1 MQDPKSG
8 KNASSEEH
16 QFNDL
21 IDLSDEE
28 KSLVDKAPE
37 EEAPKPIISIVGRP
51 NVGKSTL
58 YNRLTR
64 SRDAI
69 VDDRPGVT
77 RDRMVGVGR
86 IGRKPYWVVD
96 TGGIESDDEG
106 IHVLMKDQVDHALD
120 DSDAVIFIV
129 DGRDGATP
137 VDFEIAKQLRLND
150 RIKVYLAVNKAE
162 GLNKGIVGSD
172 FYQLGLDEPIIISG
186 KNGDGVQKLLGLV
199 LEETQGRIKEESTYE
214 IPTGVARLAI
224 VGRPNVGKSTLLN
237 SLVGEERM
245 VVFDMPGTTRD
256 SIHVPFHFNDKEYV
270 LIDTAGMR
278 KKSRIDDRVERFSVM
293 KTLRAV
299 ELAQV
304 VAVVLD
310 ARDGIVDQDNR
321 LINLVF
327 NSGRS
332 LMILVNKW
340 DGMDKYDR
348 EQVRAQ
354 IDRKFSHMGNI
365 PIEFISAKYGKGIN
379 VIMPLV
385 DKLYDSAMTNM
396 GTGRINT
403 ILKDAEERR
412 NPPMVG
418 NFRIKLKFGHQGGM
432 NPPHVII
439 HGNQLEKL
447 PQTYQ
452 RYLSNTFEK
461 AFDMVGTKVRLSFKT
476 SDNPFHTVLDKPS
489 RKSKDKVKFRGS
501 RKKSGRTGGD

>member
-1 MQDPKSG
+1 MTDDVAPQDYQEQ
-8 KNASSEEH
+8 AATV
-16 QFNDL
+16 
-21 IDLSDEE
+21 E
-28 KSLVDKAPE
+28 K
-37 EEAPKPIISIVGRP
+37 PKPIISIVGRP

-86 IGRKPYWVVD
+86 VGSEAYWIVD
-96 TGGIESDDEG
+96 TGGIESDDEE
-106 IHVLMKDQVDHALD
+106 IHSLMKGQVDQALQ

-129 DGRDGATP
+129 DGRDGATA
-137 VDFEIAKQLRLND
+137 VDFEIADQLRRNQGI
-150 RIKVYLAVNKAE
+150 RVYLAINKAE
-162 GLNKGIVGSD
+162 GLDKSVIGAD
-172 FYQLGLDEPIIISG
+172 FYQLGLDQPHTISG
-186 KNGDGVQKLLGLV
+186 KNGDGVNKLMNLILA
-199 LEETQGRIKEESTYE
+199 ETYGHPNDSDYD
-214 IPTGVARLAI
+214 IPVGVAKLAI
-224 VGRPNVGKSTLLN
+224 VGRPNVGKSTLVN
-237 SLVGEERM
+237 SLVGEER
-245 VVFDMPGTTRD
+245 VVVYDMPGTTRD
-256 SIHVPFHFNDKEYV
+256 SIHVPFKVNDKEYV

-310 ARDGIVDQDNR
+310 AREGIVDQDNR

-340 DGMDKYDR
+340 DGMNQYDR
-348 EQVRAQ
+348 DQIKAQ

-365 PIEFISAKYGKGIN
+365 PIEFISAKYGKGTR
-379 VIMPLV
+379 VIMPLI
-385 DKLYDSAMTNM
+385 DKLYASAMCDM
-396 GTGRINT
+396 GTGPVNR
-403 ILKDAEERR
+403 ILKEAEEKR

-418 NFRIKLKFGHQGGM
+418 NFRIKLKFAHQGGM
-432 NPPHVII
+432 NPPHIII
-439 HGNQLEKL
+439 HGNQLDKL

-452 RYLSNTFEK
+452 RYISNTYEK
-461 AFDMVGTKVRLSFKT
+461 AFNLIGTKVRLSFKT
-476 SDNPFHTVLDKPS
+476 SENPYEPSEKVS

-501 RKKSGRTGGD
+501 RKKSARQP

>member
-1 MQDPKSG
+1 VEQQDIIEAIPTV
-8 KNASSEEH
+8 
-16 QFNDL
+16 
-21 IDLSDEE
+21 E
-28 KSLVDKAPE
+28 K
-37 EEAPKPIISIVGRP
+37 PKPIISIVGRP

-86 IGRKPYWVVD
+86 IGGTPYWVVD
-96 TGGIESDDEG
+96 TGGIESDDDE
-106 IHVLMKDQVDHALD
+106 IHNLMRDQVNQALQ

-137 VDFEIAKQLRLND
+137 VDFEIAQQLRRNTG
-150 RIKVYLAVNKAE
+150 ITVYLSINKAE
-162 GLNKGIVGSD
+162 GLNKGMIAAD
-172 FYQLGLDEPIIISG
+172 FYKLGLSEPHIISG
-186 KNGDGVQKLLGLV
+186 KNGDGVNLLMNQILT
-199 LEETQGRIKEESTYE
+199 ETEGKREAESSDYD
-214 IPTGVARLAI
+214 IPAGVAKLAI
-224 VGRPNVGKSTLLN
+224 VGRPNVGKSTLVN
-237 SLVGEERM
+237 TLVGEERV

-256 SIHVPFHFNDKEYV
+256 SIHVPFRVGDKEYV

-278 KKSRIDDRVERFSVM
+278 KKSRIDDRVELFSVM

-304 VAVVLD
+304 VAVVID
-310 ARDGIVDQDNR
+310 AQDGIVDQDNR

-327 NSGRS
+327 SSGRS

-340 DGMDKYDR
+340 DGMSKYDK

-365 PIEFISAKYGKGIN
+365 PIEFISAKYGKG
-379 VIMPLV
+379 VHTIMPLV
-385 DKLYDSAMTNM
+385 DQLYESAMTDM
-396 GTGRINT
+396 STGQINRI
-403 ILKDAEERR
+403 LADAEEKR

-418 NFRIKLKFGHQGGM
+418 NYRIKLKFGHQGGM

-439 HGNQLEKL
+439 HGNQLDKL
-447 PQTYQ
+447 PKTYE
-452 RYLSNTFEK
+452 RYISNTFER
-461 AFDMVGTKVRLSFKT
+461 AYDMVGTKVRLTFKT
-476 SDNPFHTVLDKPS
+476 SENPYEPDKNS
-489 RKSKDKVKFRGS
+489 RKSKDKVKYRGGGR
-501 RKKSGRTGGD
+501 RKNKGDDNQ

>member
-1 MQDPKSG
+1 MPDPQKT
-8 KNASSEEH
+8 
-16 QFNDL
+16 
-21 IDLSDEE
+21 
-28 KSLVDKAPE
+28 DKANIE
-37 EEAPKPIISIVGRP
+37 NDQSDHIEGLSEAEQSMLDEAPKEQLPKPIISIVGRP

-86 IGRKPYWVVD
+86 VGKKPYWVVD
-96 TGGIESDDEG
+96 TGGIEEEIEG
-106 IHVLMKDQVDHALD
+106 IHSLMKDQVDQALA

-137 VDFEIAKQLRLND
+137 ADFDIAKQLRTND
-150 RIKVYLAVNKAE
+150 RIQVYLAVNKAE
-162 GLNKGIVGSD
+162 GLNKGLVGSD
-172 FYQLGLDEPIIISG
+172 FYQLGLDEPVVISG
-186 KNGDGVQKLLGLV
+186 KNGDGVHKLLNRV
-199 LEETQGRIKEESTYE
+199 LQETEGRQREESSYE
-214 IPTGVARLAI
+214 IPAGVARLAI

-237 SLVGEERM
+237 SLVGEER
-245 VVFDMPGTTRD
+245 VVVYDMPGTTRD
-256 SIHVPFHFNDKEYV
+256 SIHVPFEFNDKEYV

-340 DGMDKYDR
+340 DGMSKYDR
-348 EQVRAQ
+348 EQIRAQ
-354 IDRKFSHMGNI
+354 IDRKFGHMGNI
-365 PIEFISAKYGKGIN
+365 PIEFISAKYGKGIS

-385 DKLYDSAMTNM
+385 DKLYESAMTDM
-396 GTGRINT
+396 GTGRINQ

-412 NPPMVG
+412 NPPMIG
-418 NFRIKLKFGHQGGM
+418 SHRIKLKFAHQGGM

-439 HGNQLEKL
+439 HGNQLDKL

-452 RYLSNTFEK
+452 RYLSNTFER
-461 AFDMVGTKVRLSFKT
+461 AFDMLGTKVKLSFKT
-476 SDNPFHTVLDKPS
+476 SENPFHNVSDKPS

-501 RKKSGRTGGD
+501 RKKSGRKDA

>member
-1 MQDPKSG
+1 MEEQDIIETIPTV
-8 KNASSEEH
+8 
-16 QFNDL
+16 
-21 IDLSDEE
+21 E
-28 KSLVDKAPE
+28 K
-37 EEAPKPIISIVGRP
+37 PKPIISIVGRP

-86 IGRKPYWVVD
+86 IGGTPYWVVD
-96 TGGIESDDEG
+96 TGGIESDDDE
-106 IHVLMKDQVDHALD
+106 IHSLMKDQVDQALH

-137 VDFEIAKQLRLND
+137 VDFEIADQLRRNTGID
-150 RIKVYLAVNKAE
+150 VYLSINKAE
-162 GLNKGIVGSD
+162 GLDKGMIGAD
-172 FYQLGLDEPIIISG
+172 FYQLGLNEPHIISG
-186 KNGDGVQKLLGLV
+186 KNGDGVNRLMDQILT
-199 LEETQGRIKEESTYE
+199 ETEGKRDAESSDYD
-214 IPTGVARLAI
+214 IPTGVAKLAI
-224 VGRPNVGKSTLLN
+224 VGRPNVGKSTLVN
-237 SLVGEERM
+237 TLVGEERV

-256 SIHVPFHFNDKEYV
+256 SIYVPFKVADKEYV

-304 VAVVLD
+304 VAVVID

-327 NSGRS
+327 SSGRS

-340 DGMDKYDR
+340 DGMSKYDR
-348 EQVRAQ
+348 DQVRAQ

-365 PIEFISAKYGKGIN
+365 PIEFISAKYGKG
-379 VIMPLV
+379 VSAIMPLV
-385 DKLYDSAMTNM
+385 DKLYDSAMTDM
-396 GTGRINT
+396 STGQINRI
-403 ILKDAEERR
+403 LQEAEERR

-418 NFRIKLKFGHQGGM
+418 NYRIKLKFGHQGGM

-439 HGNQLEKL
+439 HGNQLDKL

-452 RYLSNTFEK
+452 RYLSNTFER
-461 AFDMVGTKVRLSFKT
+461 AYDMAGTKVRLTFKT
-476 SDNPFHTVLDKPS
+476 SENPYEPDKSS
-489 RKSKDKVKFRGS
+489 RKSKDKVKYRGGGR
-501 RKKSGRTGGD
+501 RKD

>member
-1 MQDPKSG
+1 M
-8 KNASSEEH
+8 EE
-16 QFNDL
+16 QE
-21 IDLSDEE
+21 IIES
-28 KSLVDKAPE
+28 APTVE
-37 EEAPKPIISIVGRP
+37 QSKPIISIVGRP

-86 IGRKPYWVVD
+86 IGESPYWVVD
-96 TGGIESDDEG
+96 TGGIESDDEE
-106 IHVLMKDQVDHALD
+106 IHVLMKDQVDQALH
-120 DSDAVIFIV
+120 DSDAVIFLV

-137 VDFEIAKQLRLND
+137 VDFEIAEQIRRNKNMT
-150 RIKVYLAVNKAE
+150 IYLAVNKAE
-162 GLNKGIVGSD
+162 GLNKGMIAAD
-172 FYQLGLDEPIIISG
+172 FYQLGLSEPHIVSG
-186 KNGDGVQKLLGLV
+186 KNGDGINALMSQV
-199 LEETQGRIKEESTYE
+199 LSETEGRRDAELNGYD
-214 IPTGVARLAI
+214 IPTGVAKLAI
-224 VGRPNVGKSTLLN
+224 VGRPNVGKSTLVN
-237 SLVGEERM
+237 TLVGEER
-245 VVFDMPGTTRD
+245 VVVYDMPGTTRD
-256 SIHVPFHFNDKEYV
+256 SIYVPFKVGDKEYV

-304 VAVVLD
+304 VAVVID
-310 ARDGIVDQDNR
+310 ARDGIVEQDNR

-327 NSGRS
+327 SSGRS

-340 DGMDKYDR
+340 DGMDKYARD
-348 EQVRAQ
+348 QIRAQ

-365 PIEFISAKYGKGIN
+365 PIEFISAKYAKGVD

-385 DKLYDSAMTNM
+385 DKLYESAMTDM
-396 GTGRINT
+396 GTGVVNR
-403 ILKDAEERR
+403 ILKEAEEKR

-418 NFRIKLKFGHQGGM
+418 NYRIKLKFGHQGGM

-439 HGNQLEKL
+439 HGNQLDKL

-476 SDNPFHTVLDKPS
+476 SENPYEPVPS
-489 RKSKDKVKFRGS
+489 RKSKDKVKYRGGG
-501 RKKSGRTGGD
+501 RKKG

>member
-1 MQDPKSG
+1 MEEQDI
-8 KNASSEEH
+8 
-16 QFNDL
+16 
-21 IDLSDEE
+21 IDAVPTIE
-28 KSLVDKAPE
+28 KA
-37 EEAPKPIISIVGRP
+37 KPIISIVGRP

-86 IGRKPYWVVD
+86 IGANPYWVVD
-96 TGGIESDDEG
+96 TGGIESDDEE
-106 IHVLMKDQVDHALD
+106 IHVLMKDQVDQALQ

-129 DGRDGATP
+129 DGRDGATS
-137 VDFEIAKQLRLND
+137 VDFDIANQLRRNTA
-150 RIKVYLAVNKAE
+150 ITVYLAINKAE
-162 GLNKGIVGSD
+162 GLNKGMIAAD
-172 FYQLGLDEPIIISG
+172 FYQLGLSEPHIISG
-186 KNGDGVQKLLGLV
+186 KNGDGVNALMNLILT
-199 LEETQGRIKEESTYE
+199 ETEGRREAESSDYE
-214 IPTGVARLAI
+214 IPEGVAKLAI
-224 VGRPNVGKSTLLN
+224 VGRPNVGKSTLVN
-237 SLVGEERM
+237 TIVGEERV

-256 SIHVPFHFNDKEYV
+256 SIHVPFKVDDKEYV

-304 VAVVLD
+304 VAIVVD

-340 DGMDKYDR
+340 DGMSHYDKDR
-348 EQVRAQ
+348 IRAQ

-365 PIEFISAKYGKGIN
+365 PIEFISAKYGKGVN
-379 VIMPLV
+379 VIIPLV
-385 DKLYDSAMTNM
+385 DTLYRSAMTDM
-396 GTGRINT
+396 GTGTVNRI
-403 ILKDAEERR
+403 LREAEEKRT
-412 NPPMVG
+412 PPMIG
-418 NFRIKLKFGHQGGM
+418 NYRIKLKFGHQGGM
-432 NPPHVII
+432 NPPHVIV
-439 HGNQLEKL
+439 HGNQLDKL

-452 RYLSNTFEK
+452 RYLSNTFER

-476 SDNPFHTVLDKPS
+476 SENPFEPNANS
-489 RKSKDKVKFRGS
+489 RKSKDKIKYRGGG
-501 RKKSGRTGGD
+501 RKKN

>member
-1 MQDPKSG
+1 VDEQDIIETTPTV
-8 KNASSEEH
+8 
-16 QFNDL
+16 
-21 IDLSDEE
+21 E
-28 KSLVDKAPE
+28 K
-37 EEAPKPIISIVGRP
+37 PKPIISIVGRP

-86 IGRKPYWVVD
+86 VGSSPYWIVD
-96 TGGIESDDEG
+96 TGGIESDDEE
-106 IHVLMKDQVDHALD
+106 IHSLMKDQVDQALY

-137 VDFEIAKQLRLND
+137 VDFEIAEQLRRNTG
-150 RIKVYLAVNKAE
+150 ISVYLSINKAE
-162 GLNKGIVGSD
+162 GLDKGMIAAD
-172 FYQLGLDEPIIISG
+172 FYQLGLETPNIISG
-186 KNGDGVQKLLGLV
+186 KNGDGVNRLMNHILK
-199 LEETQGRIKEESTYE
+199 ETEGRREAENRNYN
-214 IPTGVARLAI
+214 IPAGVAKLAI
-224 VGRPNVGKSTLLN
+224 VGRPNVGKSTLVN
-237 SLVGEERM
+237 TLVGEERV

-256 SIHVPFHFNDKEYV
+256 SIHVPFKVDGKEYV

-304 VAVVLD
+304 VAVVID

-340 DGMDKYDR
+340 DGMGKYDR
-348 EQVRAQ
+348 DQVRAQ
-354 IDRKFSHMGNI
+354 IDRKFAHMGNI
-365 PIEFISAKYGKGIN
+365 PIEFISAKYSKGVN

-385 DKLYDSAMTNM
+385 DRLYDSAMTDM
-396 GTGRINT
+396 GTGQINRI
-403 ILKDAEERR
+403 LHDAEEKR

-418 NFRIKLKFGHQGGM
+418 NHRIKLKFGHQGGM

-439 HGNQLEKL
+439 HGNQLDKL
-447 PQTYQ
+447 PQTYE
-452 RYLSNTFEK
+452 RYLSNTFER

-476 SDNPFHTVLDKPS
+476 SENPYEPSEKVS
-489 RKSKDKVKFRGS
+489 RKSKDKVKYRGGGR
-501 RKKSGRTGGD
+501 RKN

>member
-1 MQDPKSG
+1 M
-8 KNASSEEH
+8 EE
-16 QFNDL
+16 QE
-21 IDLSDEE
+21 IIES
-28 KSLVDKAPE
+28 APTVE
-37 EEAPKPIISIVGRP
+37 QPKPIISIVGRP

-86 IGRKPYWVVD
+86 IGESPYWVVD
-96 TGGIESDDEG
+96 TGGIESDDEE
-106 IHVLMKDQVDHALD
+106 IHLLMKEQVDQALF
-120 DSDAVIFIV
+120 DSDAVIFLV

-137 VDFEIAKQLRLND
+137 VDFEIAEQIRRNKGMT
-150 RIKVYLAVNKAE
+150 IYLAVNKAE
-162 GLNKGIVGSD
+162 GLNKGMIAAD
-172 FYQLGLDEPIIISG
+172 FYQLGLSEPHIVSG
-186 KNGDGVQKLLGLV
+186 KNGDGINDLMNQILS
-199 LEETQGRIKEESTYE
+199 ETQGRREAERNDYD
-214 IPTGVARLAI
+214 IPQGVAKLAI
-224 VGRPNVGKSTLLN
+224 VGRPNVGKSTLVN
-237 SLVGEERM
+237 TLVGEER
-245 VVFDMPGTTRD
+245 VVVYDMPGTTRD
-256 SIHVPFHFNDKEYV
+256 SIYVPFKIDEKEYV

-304 VAVVLD
+304 VAVVID
-310 ARDGIVDQDNR
+310 ARDGIVEQDNR

-327 NSGRS
+327 SSGRS

-340 DGMDKYDR
+340 DGMDKYARD
-348 EQVRAQ
+348 QIRAQ

-365 PIEFISAKYGKGIN
+365 PIEFISAKYAKGVD

-385 DKLYDSAMTNM
+385 DKLYDSAMTDM
-396 GTGRINT
+396 GTGVVNR
-403 ILKDAEERR
+403 ILKEAEEKR

-418 NFRIKLKFGHQGGM
+418 NYRIKLKFGHQGGM

-439 HGNQLEKL
+439 HGNQLDKL

-476 SDNPFHTVLDKPS
+476 SENPYEPDASS
-489 RKSKDKVKFRGS
+489 RKSKDKVKYRGGG
-501 RKKSGRTGGD
+501 RKKS

>member
-1 MQDPKSG
+1 VQDQ
-8 KNASSEEH
+8 EH
-16 QFNDL
+16 TG
-21 IDLSDEE
+21 SPEYDELQE
-28 KSLVDKAPE
+28 QPLVVDK
-37 EEAPKPIISIVGRP
+37 PKPIISIVGRP

-86 IGRKPYWVVD
+86 VGKQPYWIVD
-96 TGGIESDDEG
+96 TGGIESDDQE
-106 IHVLMKDQVDHALD
+106 IHSLMKDQVDQALH

-129 DGRDGATP
+129 DGRDGATS
-137 VDFEIAKQLRLND
+137 VDFEIAKQLRRNTS
-150 RIKVYLAVNKAE
+150 ITVYVAINKSE
-162 GLNKGIVGSD
+162 GLNKGLVAAD
-172 FYQLGLDEPIIISG
+172 FFQLGLENPHIISG
-186 KNGDGVQKLLGLV
+186 KNGDGVNKLLNLI
-199 LEETQGRIKEESTYE
+199 LQETEGKRKESDSEYD
-214 IPTGVARLAI
+214 IPEGVAKLAI
-224 VGRPNVGKSTLLN
+224 IGRPNVGKSTLVN
-237 SLVGEERM
+237 TLVGEDRV

-256 SIHVPFHFNDKEYV
+256 SIHVPFQIDDKEYV

-293 KTLRAV
+293 KTLRAI

-327 NSGRS
+327 SSGRS

-340 DGMDKYDR
+340 DGMSKYDR
-348 EQVRAQ
+348 EQVKAQ

-365 PIEFISAKYGKGIN
+365 PIEFISAKFGKGIN
-379 VIMPLV
+379 VVMPLV
-385 DKLYDSAMTNM
+385 DKLYLSAMTDM
-396 GTGRINT
+396 GTGRINQ
-403 ILKDAEERR
+403 ILKDAEEKR
-412 NPPMVG
+412 NPPMIG
-418 NFRIKLKFGHQGGM
+418 NNRIKLKFAHQGGM

-439 HGNQLEKL
+439 HGNQLDKL

-461 AFDMVGTKVRLSFKT
+461 AFKMVGTKVRLSFKT
-476 SDNPFHTVLDKPS
+476 SENPYKPSDRPS
-489 RKSKDKVKFRGS
+489 RKSKDKVKYRGGA
-501 RKKSGRTGGD
+501 KKK

>member
-1 MQDPKSG
+1 MVTTEFENDP
-8 KNASSEEH
+8 
-16 QFNDL
+16 
-21 IDLSDEE
+21 LSVE
-28 KSLVDKAPE
+28 K
-37 EEAPKPIISIVGRP
+37 PKQIISIVGRP

-86 IGRKPYWVVD
+86 IGNNSNPYWIVD
-96 TGGIESDDEG
+96 TGGIESDDEE
-106 IHVLMKDQVDHALD
+106 IHSLMKEQVDFALQ

-137 VDFEIAKQLRLND
+137 ADFDIADQLRRNNN
-150 RIKVYLAVNKAE
+150 IKVYLAINKAE
-162 GLNKGIVGSD
+162 GLDKASIASD
-172 FYQLGLDEPIIISG
+172 FYQLGLDTPHVVSV
-186 KNGDGVQKLLGLV
+186 KNGDGVTKLMDLILT
-199 LEETQGRIKEESTYE
+199 ETEAKVEQNQPSYE
-214 IPTGVARLAI
+214 IPTGVAKLAI
-224 VGRPNVGKSTLLN
+224 VGRPNVGKSTLVN
-237 SLVGEERM
+237 SLVGEERV

-256 SIHVPFHFNDKEYV
+256 SIHVPFSYNDKDYV

-304 VAVVLD
+304 VAIVLD
-310 ARDGIVDQDNR
+310 AQEGIVEQDNR
-321 LINLVF
+321 LLNLAF
-327 NSGRS
+327 SSGRS

-340 DGMDKYDR
+340 DGMSKYDR
-348 EQVRAQ
+348 EQIRTQ

-365 PIEFISAKYGKGIN
+365 PIEFISAKYGKGID
-379 VIMPLV
+379 VIMPFV
-385 DKLYDSAMTNM
+385 DKLYESAMTDM
-396 GTGRINT
+396 GTGEINR

-418 NFRIKLKFGHQGGM
+418 NYRIKLKFGHQGGM

-439 HGNQLEKL
+439 HGNQLDKL

-461 AFDMVGTKVRLSFKT
+461 AYKMIGTKVKLTFRT
-476 SDNPFHTVLDKPS
+476 SENPYEPVQNS
-489 RKSKDKVKFRGS
+489 RKSKDKVKYRG
-501 RKKSGRTGGD
+501 RNNKK

>member
-1 MQDPKSG
+1 MQDPNSG
-8 KNASSEEH
+8 NNS
-16 QFNDL
+16 
-21 IDLSDEE
+21 LSDDHSVDDLGALSEEE
-28 KSLVDKAPE
+28 KSLVEDAPSE
-37 EEAPKPIISIVGRP
+37 EDPKPIISIVGRP

-86 IGRKPYWVVD
+86 VGKKPYWVVD

-106 IHVLMKDQVDHALD
+106 IHLLMKDQVDQALE

-137 VDFEIAKQLRLND
+137 VDFEIAKQLRLNE
-150 RIKVYLAVNKAE
+150 RIKVYLAVNKSE
-162 GLNKGIVGSD
+162 GLNKGIVAAD
-172 FYQLGLDEPIIISG
+172 FYQLGLDEPIIVSG
-186 KNGDGVQKLLGLV
+186 KNGDGIHKLLNSV
-199 LEETQGRIKEESTYE
+199 LTETEGRIQEESSYE
-214 IPTGVARLAI
+214 IPSGVARLAI

-237 SLVGEERM
+237 SLVGEDR
-245 VVFDMPGTTRD
+245 VVVYDMPGTTRD
-256 SIHVPFHFNDKEYV
+256 SIHVPFQFNDKEYV

-310 ARDGIVDQDNR
+310 AREGIVDQDNR

-340 DGMDKYDR
+340 DGMSKYDR
-348 EQVRAQ
+348 EQIRAQ
-354 IDRKFSHMGNI
+354 IDRKFGHMGNI

-379 VIMPLV
+379 IIMPLV
-385 DKLYDSAMTNM
+385 DKLYDSAMTDM

-439 HGNQLEKL
+439 HGNQLDKL

-476 SDNPFHTVLDKPS
+476 SDNPFHDASEKPS

-501 RKKSGRTGGD
+501 RKKSARTGG

>member
-1 MQDPKSG
+1 VEEQDIIEP
-8 KNASSEEH
+8 E
-16 QFNDL
+16 
-21 IDLSDEE
+21 
-28 KSLVDKAPE
+28 APTVE
-37 EEAPKPIISIVGRP
+37 QPKPIISIVGRP

-86 IGRKPYWVVD
+86 IGDSPYWIVD
-96 TGGIESDDEG
+96 TGGIESDDEE
-106 IHVLMKDQVDHALD
+106 IHTLMKDQVDQALQ
-120 DSDAVIFIV
+120 DSDAVIFLV

-137 VDFEIAKQLRLND
+137 VDFEIASQIRRNKHMT
-150 RIKVYLAVNKAE
+150 IYLAINKAE
-162 GLNKGIVGSD
+162 GLNKGMIGAD
-172 FYQLGLDEPIIISG
+172 FYQLGLNEPHIVSG
-186 KNGDGVQKLLGLV
+186 KNGDGINALMSLILS
-199 LEETQGRIKEESTYE
+199 ETQGRQEAERSDYE
-214 IPTGVARLAI
+214 IPTGVAKLAI
-224 VGRPNVGKSTLLN
+224 VGRPNVGKSTLVN
-237 SLVGEERM
+237 TLVGEERV

-256 SIHVPFHFNDKEYV
+256 SIYVPFKVDEKEYV

-293 KTLRAV
+293 KTLRAL

-304 VAVVLD
+304 VAVVID
-310 ARDGIVDQDNR
+310 ARDGIVEQDNR

-327 NSGRS
+327 SSGRS

-340 DGMDKYDR
+340 DGMSKYER
-348 EQVRAQ
+348 EQIRAQ

-365 PIEFISAKYGKGIN
+365 PIEFISAKYAKG
-379 VIMPLV
+379 VDAIMPLV
-385 DKLYDSAMTNM
+385 DKLYQSAMTDM
-396 GTGRINT
+396 GTGVVNR
-403 ILKDAEERR
+403 ILKEAEEKR

-418 NFRIKLKFGHQGGM
+418 NYRIKLKFGHQGGM

-439 HGNQLEKL
+439 HGNQLDKL
-447 PQTYQ
+447 PKTYE

-476 SDNPFHTVLDKPS
+476 SENPYEPDPTS
-489 RKSKDKVKFRGS
+489 RKSKDKVKYRGGGR
-501 RKKSGRTGGD
+501 RKKE

>member
-1 MQDPKSG
+1 MEEQDIIEITPTV
-8 KNASSEEH
+8 
-16 QFNDL
+16 
-21 IDLSDEE
+21 E
-28 KSLVDKAPE
+28 K
-37 EEAPKPIISIVGRP
+37 PKPIISVVGRP

-86 IGRKPYWVVD
+86 IGSIPYWVVD
-96 TGGIESDDEG
+96 TGGIESDDEE
-106 IHVLMKDQVDHALD
+106 IHSLMKDQVDQALQ

-137 VDFEIAKQLRLND
+137 VDFEIAEQLRRNTS
-150 RIKVYLAVNKAE
+150 ITVYLCINKAE
-162 GLNKGIVGSD
+162 GLDKAVIASD
-172 FYQLGLDEPIIISG
+172 FYQLGLNEPYIISG
-186 KNGDGVQKLLGLV
+186 KNGDGVNRLMHLILT
-199 LEETQGRIKEESTYE
+199 ETEGQREAQRNDYE
-214 IPTGVARLAI
+214 IPTGVAKLAI
-224 VGRPNVGKSTLLN
+224 VGRPNVGKSTLVN
-237 SLVGEERM
+237 TLVGEERV

-256 SIHVPFHFNDKEYV
+256 SIHVPFKVDEKEYV

-304 VAVVLD
+304 VAIVID

-340 DGMDKYDR
+340 DGMSKYDR
-348 EQVRAQ
+348 DQVRSQ

-365 PIEFISAKYGKGIN
+365 PIEFISAKYGKGVN
-379 VIMPLV
+379 VIMPLI
-385 DKLYDSAMTNM
+385 DKLYESGMTDM
-396 GTGRINT
+396 STGQINRI
-403 ILKDAEERR
+403 LAEAEEKR

-418 NFRIKLKFGHQGGM
+418 NYRIKLKFGHQGGM

-439 HGNQLEKL
+439 HGNQLDKL

-452 RYLSNTFEK
+452 RYLSNTFER
-461 AFDMVGTKVRLSFKT
+461 AFNMVGTKVRLTFKT
-476 SDNPFHTVLDKPS
+476 SDNPFEPDRSS
-489 RKSKDKVKFRGS
+489 RKSKDKLKYRGGGR
-501 RKKSGRTGGD
+501 RKD